1 MTTPADLPHRDAGFT
16 LVELLVGITVSLI
29 VLLATLTSLD
39 AFSSNAAHQTRVTD
53 ANGQVRQ
60 VMDSTVT
67 DLRGASLILTAQ
79 PTDLAYAVPVSS
91 TATRVE
97 RLCVASNELYGSS
110 TPDDATPVAPT
121 AACAAGTKIATLKS
135 TSATAFTYD
144 GASSATTPGIVKN
157 VGLTFGLTIDQAGK
171 TATSTLRASAVRR
184 AGATVLPLG
193 DDDVVPTCNAAGALL
208 TLNVAATGSA
218 GLGPLTVTYATT
230 GGITIGTP
238 VTGGVQIPEGITTVV
253 ATITDA
259 LGATNTIK
267 KVIECS

>member
-1 MTTPADLPHRDAGFT
+1 MTTIADIRRRDEGFT

-67 DLRGASLILTAQ
+67 DLRGASLILRAQ

-97 RLCVASNELYGSS
+97 RLCVDANELYGAS

-121 AACAAGTKIATLKS
+121 AACATGTKIATLKS
-135 TSATAFTYD
+135 TAATGFTYD
-144 GASSATTPGIVKN
+144 GATSAATPGTVKN
-157 VGLTFGLTIDQAGK
+157 VGLTFGLAVTQAGK
-171 TATSTLRASAVRR
+171 TATSTLRASAARR
-184 AGATVLPLG
+184 SSSTPLPTG
-193 DDDVVPTCNAAGALL
+193 EDDVVPICNAAGALL
-208 TLNVAATGSA
+208 TLSASATGNA

-230 GGITIGTP
+230 GGVTIGTP
-238 VTGGVQIPEGITTVV
+238 VTGGIQIPEGITTVV

-259 LGATNTIK
+259 VGATNTIK